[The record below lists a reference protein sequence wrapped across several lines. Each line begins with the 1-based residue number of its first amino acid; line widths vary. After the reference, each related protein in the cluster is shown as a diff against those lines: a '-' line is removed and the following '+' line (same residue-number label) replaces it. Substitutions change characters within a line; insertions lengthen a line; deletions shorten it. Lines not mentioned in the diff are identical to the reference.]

1 MRPRGPLMV
10 EHRLIEKMLKVVE
23 KEIAYINEDSAVDT
37 AFIDTV
43 VDFIRTYA
51 DRTHHGKE
59 EDILFKKL
67 ENKKLNA
74 ADSAMMQNLINEH
87 TAARKAVRELVIA
100 NDAYRNGN
108 SGSIEDIKKQLTF
121 LVHFYPEHIRKE
133 DKLFFPTTERYFT
146 NEELNTM
153 LNDFRE
159 FDRNMIHEKYSKVY
173 ETLAEN
179 W

>member
-1 MRPRGPLMV
+1 MI

-23 KEIAYINEDSAVDT
+23 KEIAYIDKDSAVDT
-37 AFIDTV
+37 VFIDTV

-59 EDILFKKL
+59 EDILFREL
-67 ENKKLNA
+67 ENKKLN
-74 ADSAMMQNLINEH
+74 DVDRAMMKELIDEH
-87 TAARKAVRELVIA
+87 TKARKAVRELVTA

-108 SGSIEDIKKQLTF
+108 AGSIGVIKKQLAF

-133 DKLFFPTTERYFT
+133 DKLFFPNSEKYFS
-146 NEELNTM
+146 NEELDTM
-153 LNDFRE
+153 LKDFWE
-159 FDRNMIHEKYSKVY
+159 FDRKMIHEKYSKVY
-173 ETLAEN
+173 ESLAEN